1 MNAVHKQRD
10 IHRPLGTL
18 QRAAAGFSLRR
29 AGTAVQGQITR
40 PVMAIAV
47 PATPAITP
55 IAGNILLREMK

>member
-29 AGTAVQGQITR
+29 AGTAS
-40 PVMAIAV
+40 
-47 PATPAITP
+47 
-55 IAGNILLREMK
+55 